1 MKREIDLDGEDD
13 MQGEGNRGAEYQP
26 PPSLENTGGSTQPQ
40 PSGAV
45 LTYSPENEIDMQE
58 GGEGE

>member
-1 MKREIDLDGEDD
+1 MEIMINRE
-13 MQGEGNRGAEYQP
+13 RGIGGQSTSP

-45 LTYSPENEIDMQE
+45 LAYSPENEIDMQGG
-58 GGEGE
+58 GGE